1 MITLDDLKA
10 EANVTH
16 DGDDALL
23 QRKLD
28 GAIAWVSAYLGAD
41 VALDVPAIDEAI
53 LRLAAHRYE
62 FGDGLPEGLTDAL
75 RPYRNWSF

>member
-1 MITLDDLKA
+1 MITLSDLKA

-41 VALDVPAIDEAI
+41 VDLDEPAIDEAI

-62 FGDGLPEGLTDAL
+62 FGDGLPEGLQDAL
-75 RPYRNWSF
+75 RPFRTWSF

>member
-10 EANVTH
+10 EVNVT
-16 DGDDALL
+16 GDADDVIL

-28 GAIAWVSAYLGAD
+28 GAISWVSAYLGTN
-41 VALDVPAIDEAI
+41 VGLDEPAIDEAI

-62 FGDGLPEGLTDAL
+62 FGDGLPEGLQDAL

>member
-1 MITLDDLKA
+1 MITLDDLKT
-10 EANVTH
+10 EANVT
-16 DGDDALL
+16 GDADDVIL

-28 GAIAWVSAYLGAD
+28 GAISRISAYLGAD
-41 VALDVPAIDEAI
+41 VDLDDPAIDEAT

-75 RPYRNWSF
+75 RPFRNWSF

>member
-16 DGDDALL
+16 DGDDLIL

-28 GAIAWVSAYLGAD
+28 GAIAWVSAYLGSTVDTA
-41 VALDVPAIDEAI
+41 VPEIEEAI

-62 FGDGLPEGLTDAL
+62 FGDGLPEGLQDAL
-75 RPYRNWSF
+75 RPFRNWSF